1 MSGALIFKL
10 FILSFAIVN
19 SLVLVI
25 KGNKGQIR
33 NYFLGWSL
41 GCYSLYFLV
50 FILWYEMGFI
60 LDYPHLMRTGSPIGF
75 LAAPFFYFFVRNNV
89 FGYSGFQKWDWI
101 HFLPALLHVLDLMP
115 FYLQPESVKLEMA
128 QQILSKPYQLDV
140 VANGLIHPNVVNG
153 FRLSLMLGY
162 FIWSCLILTRS
173 DSMKVGFLKE
183 SWGRNWLMLAMV
195 LIGGINFAY
204 FVFRVAFFIGFANEV
219 DLADIQAYASYMILV
234 CTAILSLYIHSNP
247 ESVFEIEEDKSGGEV
262 QREPISKSV
271 LAENSSPKIE
281 NALHPETSQ
290 EMLDEKVRDRII
302 SLFEDREIFKE
313 KGLLV
318 GDFAKQLGI
327 SVRELPLYF
336 RHYFD
341 SDFKSMVNDYRVCL
355 ARKKIEEG
363 YLDDFT
369 LEALGEHCGFS
380 SRTTFFNAFKKKYGK
395 SPSDY
400 WKAFQES
407 GS

>member
-1 MSGALIFKL
+1 M

-19 SLVLVI
+19 SLVLAI
-25 KGNKGQIR
+25 KGSVGRIR
-33 NYFLGWSL
+33 NYFLGCSL
-41 GCYSLYFLV
+41 FCYSLYFLV

-89 FGYSGFQKWDWI
+89 NGWTGFQKWDWV
-101 HFLPALLHVLDLMP
+101 HFLPALLHILDLMP
-115 FYLQPESVKLEMA
+115 FFLQPEAVKLELA

-140 VANGLIHPNVVNG
+140 VANGFIHPNLVNG
-153 FRLSLMLGY
+153 VRLSLMLGY

-173 DSMKVGFLKE
+173 GSMKTDFLKK
-183 SWGRNWLMLAMV
+183 SWVRNWLMLAMV
-195 LIGGINFAY
+195 LIGGINLGY
-204 FVFRVAFFIGFANEV
+204 FIFRVSFFVGYASGGDGGE
-219 DLADIQAYASYMILV
+219 IQVYASYLIIACAGV
-234 CTAILSLYIHSNP
+234 LSLYIHSNP
-247 ESVFEIEEDKSGGEV
+247 EWVFEKEEDKIGGQV

-271 LAENSSPKIE
+271 LAEYSTPIIE
-281 NALHPETSQ
+281 NELDPETFQ
-290 EMLDEKVRDRII
+290 EMLDERVRDRII
-302 SLFEDREIFKE
+302 SLFEEREIFRE

-318 GDFAKQLGI
+318 ADFAKKVGI

-341 SDFKSMVNDYRVCL
+341 SDFKTMVNDYRVCL

-369 LEALGEHCGFS
+369 LEALGDHCGFS
-380 SRTTFFNAFKKKYGK
+380 SRTTFFNAFKKKYEK

-400 WKAFQES
+400 WKAFQEN